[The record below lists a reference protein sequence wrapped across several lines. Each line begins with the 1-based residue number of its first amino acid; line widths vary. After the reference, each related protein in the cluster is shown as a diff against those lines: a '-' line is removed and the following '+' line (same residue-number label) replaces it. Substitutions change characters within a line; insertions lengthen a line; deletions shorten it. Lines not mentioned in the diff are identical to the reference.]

1 MQRKHILK
9 GKPLEL
15 NMYQGN
21 QRIVSCDHSEE
32 NPNSEMAPHVIVGG
46 IDAEKLQYLW
56 SVPEGKHHI
65 ERELEAQ
72 VNAIVNWHHKS
83 DGELALS
90 RSAGELSKGN
100 HSNISMTDWS
110 FVAERAL
117 QNLLSEI
124 KIKRRDCLKY
134 QTTWQEICTELQRIR
149 EENPNTAIIE
159 RAANKVLVV
168 VGREVDVAKVYSE
181 VDTMCIELEQRLQ
194 QSSLVFGSPL
204 HKDVFKKTSMENRW
218 RAKYPKL
225 TIEMVDIVIRLQGPV
240 KAILDIERSLKD
252 FFQAVVQV
260 KIELSNGASQVLKMS
275 REQNTQNCIDAFVQS
290 PQKEVALEVN
300 DNIIT
305 IVGVREDA
313 EELENIIKNVYNEC
327 TFELSTDQQAV
338 FQGDQFKDFIEKQS
352 LQYNGIF
359 HVELNDN
366 KSKIYLVALSEHF
379 DEIWNQMDLWIKG
392 TIVQKESMELVQAG
406 QICYIL

>member
-15 NMYQGN
+15 NMYKGN

-90 RSAGELSKGN
+90 RSSGELNEGN
-100 HSNISMTDWS
+100 HSNISMTDWR
-110 FVAERAL
+110 FVAESAL
-117 QNLLSEI
+117 QNLLS
-124 KIKRRDCLKY
+124 RS
-134 QTTWQEICTELQRIR
+134 
-149 EENPNTAIIE
+149 
-159 RAANKVLVV
+159 
-168 VGREVDVAKVYSE
+168 EVDVAKVYSE
-181 VDTMCIELEQRLQ
+181 IDAMCIELEQRLQ

-218 RAKYPKL
+218 RAKYPKM

-240 KAILDIERSLKD
+240 KAILDIERSLKV

-275 REQNTQNCIDAFVQS
+275 REQNTQNSIDAFVQS
-290 PQKEVALEVN
+290 PQKEVALEIN

-313 EELENIIKNVYNEC
+313 EELENIIKNIYNEC

-392 TIVQKESMELVQAG
+392 IIVQKNLWNSYKLVRSATFYNFLFNYHKLCKLADDRF
-406 QICYIL
+406 IVTL